1 MLLRCE
7 PQARQSATKQSCKAE
22 APLIAR
28 RKNMRKVKILFTD
41 IHRPEYHDKN
51 PFREGFEWGKKVVL
65 DLCVEVD
72 LDEMFTIYI
81 ENPEARVRNGRVIKF
96 SEFAMEYLDEQQ
108 IKQRQ
113 QHEDAAG
120 NLPCSPE

>member
-1 MLLRCE
+1 
-7 PQARQSATKQSCKAE
+7 
-22 APLIAR
+22 
-28 RKNMRKVKILFTD
+28 MRKVKILFTD

-72 LDEMFTIYI
+72 LDEMFNIYI

-96 SEFAMEYLDEQQ
+96 SEFAMEYLEQEQ
-108 IKQRQ
+108 CKQ
-113 QHEDAAG
+113 A
-120 NLPCSPE
+120 PEQCNTKNNEPQALDKK

>member
-1 MLLRCE
+1 M
-7 PQARQSATKQSCKAE
+7 TIKG
-22 APLIAR
+22 
-28 RKNMRKVKILFTD
+28 NMRKVKILFTE

-51 PFREGFEWGKKVVL
+51 PFREGFEWGKKVVI
-65 DLCVEVD
+65 DLSVEVD
-72 LDEMFTIYI
+72 LDEMFNIYI
-81 ENPEARVRNGRVIKF
+81 DKPEARVRNGRVIKF
-96 SEFAMEYLDEQQ
+96 SEFAMEYLEEQQ

>member
-1 MLLRCE
+1 
-7 PQARQSATKQSCKAE
+7 
-22 APLIAR
+22 
-28 RKNMRKVKILFTD
+28 MRKVKILFTD

-65 DLCVEVD
+65 DLCVDVD
-72 LDEMFTIYI
+72 LDDMFSVYI
-81 ENPEARVRNGRVIKF
+81 DKPEDMVRNGRVIKF
-96 SEFAMEYLDEQQ
+96 SEFAIEYLEEQQ